1 MEILQAIVMG
11 VVQGVT
17 EFLPISSSAHL
28 RITPALLGW
37 PDFGAAFT
45 AVIQLGTLVAVLVY
59 FRTDLLAITRA
70 MVGAISDPARRSS
83 KEARLALGLVVATLP
98 VGIVGLTL
106 KKHIEGPF
114 RSLWVVVAT
123 MVGVAIVIEI
133 AERIS
138 RGTRVLADTTLKD
151 AVLVGCAQA
160 CAVVPGVSRSGATL
174 AAALLLGLR
183 RDEGARFSFLMSIPA
198 IGAAGLFELKH
209 ALRPARDVAEAAAT
223 AHPATPVM
231 IVIAS
236 LVSLV
241 VGYASIAW
249 LIGYLKRHSM
259 SVFVVY
265 RLLLGGT
272 LAGLLLAGILQPR

>member
-1 MEILQAIVMG
+1 MG

-37 PDFGAAFT
+37 PDLGAAFT
-45 AVIQLGTLVAVLVY
+45 AVIQLGTLVAVLIY
-59 FRTDLLAITRA
+59 FRSDLLAITRA
-70 MVGAISDPARRSS
+70 MLAAISDPAKRSS
-83 KEARLALGLVVATLP
+83 KEARLALSLVVATLP

-106 KKHIEGPF
+106 KKYIEGPF

-123 MVGVAIVIEI
+123 MVSVAIVIQI
-133 AERIS
+133 AEWVS
-138 RGTRVLADTTLKD
+138 RGRRTLADTTLRD
-151 AVLVGCAQA
+151 ALLVGCAQA

-209 ALRPARDVAEAAAT
+209 ALKPAKDAAEAAVT
-223 AHPATPVM
+223 VHPASVTM

-236 LVSLV
+236 VVSLV
-241 VGYASIAW
+241 VGYVSIAW
-249 LIGYLKRHSM
+249 LIGYLKHHSM

-265 RLLLGGT
+265 RVLLGGT
-272 LAGLLLAGILQPR
+272 LAGLLLSGVLQPR

>member
-11 VVQGVT
+11 VVQGAT

-37 PDFGAAFT
+37 ADFGAAFT

-59 FRTDLLAITRA
+59 FRSDLVAITRGMLA
-70 MVGAISDPARRSS
+70 AVTDPAKRSS

-106 KKHIEGPF
+106 KKYIEGPF

-133 AERIS
+133 AERVS
-138 RGTRVLADTTLKD
+138 NGRRTLAETTLRD
-151 AVLVGCAQA
+151 AFLVGCAQA

-198 IGAAGLFELKH
+198 IGAAGLFELKG
-209 ALRPARDVAEAAAT
+209 ALKPAAAAAV
-223 AHPATPVM
+223 AHPASPAM
-231 IVIAS
+231 IAIAS
-236 LVSLV
+236 VVSLV

-259 SVFVVY
+259 TVFVVY
-265 RLLLGGT
+265 RLLLGGA
-272 LAGLLLAGILQPR
+272 LAGLLLTRVLQPF

>member
-59 FRTDLLAITRA
+59 FRSDLLAITRG
-70 MVGAISDPARRSS
+70 MLGALTDPAKRSS
-83 KEARLALGLVVATLP
+83 KEARLAVGLVVATLP

-106 KKHIEGPF
+106 KKYIEGPF

-123 MVGVAIVIEI
+123 MVGVAIIIEI

-138 RGTRVLADTTLKD
+138 NGRRTLAETTLRD
-151 AVLVGCAQA
+151 ALLVGCAQA

-209 ALRPARDVAEAAAT
+209 ALKPAKDVAEAAA
-223 AHPATPVM
+223 AHPASPAM
-231 IVIAS
+231 IAIAS
-236 LVSLV
+236 VVSLV

-259 SVFVVY
+259 TVFVVY
-265 RLLLGGT
+265 RVLLGGA
-272 LAGLLLAGILQPR
+272 LAGLLLTRVLQPL